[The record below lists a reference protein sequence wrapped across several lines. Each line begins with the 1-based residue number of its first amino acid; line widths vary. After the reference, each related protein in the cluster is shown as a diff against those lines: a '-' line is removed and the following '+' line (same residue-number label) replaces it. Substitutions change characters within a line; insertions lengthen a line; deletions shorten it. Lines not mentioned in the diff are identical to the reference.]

1 MKHTVDYRE
10 LADSIEEWI
19 RQTVSKA
26 SAGGVVVGLS
36 GGLDSA
42 VSASLCAEALGKENV
57 LGLIMPCGSVQAD
70 TDDGKAIASHLG
82 INYKVID
89 LSPVLQSFVEAGR
102 LDSSFVMNI
111 ANIKS
116 RLRMVMLYAHS
127 SNRLVLGTS
136 NYSEIQVGYWTKWGD
151 GASDFLPIGRLYKDE
166 VRKLGSVL
174 GLPGWVIDRV
184 PSAGLWA
191 GQSDEDEMGVS
202 YEDIKEYFA
211 GGNVSDS
218 VKARME
224 TMIRSTEHKRNP
236 TVYFAARKW
245 MEDNDR

>member
-1 MKHTVDYRE
+1 MKHTVDYRK

-57 LGLIMPCGSVQAD
+57 LALIMPCGSLQAD

-82 INYKVID
+82 INYKVIE
-89 LSPVLQSFVEAGR
+89 LSPVLQSIIEAGR
-102 LDSSFVMNI
+102 LDDSSVINI

-127 SNRLVLGTS
+127 TERLVLGTS

-166 VRKLGSVL
+166 VRKLGAEL
-174 GLPGWVIDRV
+174 GLPRWVIERV

-191 GQSDEDEMGVS
+191 GQSDEGEMGVS
-202 YEDIKEYFA
+202 YEDIKAYFVD
-211 GGNVSDS
+211 GNVSDS
-218 VKARME
+218 AKARVEM
-224 TMIRSTEHKRNP
+224 MVQSTEHKRNP
-236 TVYFAARKW
+236 TVFFAARKW
-245 MEDNDR
+245 MEDND